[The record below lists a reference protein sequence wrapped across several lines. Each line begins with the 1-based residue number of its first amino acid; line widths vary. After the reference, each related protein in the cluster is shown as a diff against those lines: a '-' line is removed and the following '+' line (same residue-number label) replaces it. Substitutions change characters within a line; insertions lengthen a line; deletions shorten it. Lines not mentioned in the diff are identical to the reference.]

1 MGVAEIIVFLVPA
14 RRIKFVRVFWR
25 NVLSELPS
33 EPNSITRNVLS
44 YMVKEPRRI
53 SVERSIIIR
62 FKYEGV

>member
-14 RRIKFVRVFWR
+14 LRIMFVRVFWS
-25 NVLSELPS
+25 NVSELPS

-44 YMVKEPRRI
+44 HMVKEPRRI
-53 SVERSIIIR
+53 SSERSVIIR